1 MMAEKETG
9 RKIHI
14 TGGNI
19 RPGFPNVR
27 PVIIS
32 GLLLLLAILLTNLII
47 TGAFTRYANCDY
59 LIVTRLKMDPFF
71 CNGYE
76 VKVFDATLF
85 SIPGMKNVMDPPLEI
100 ARLAAA
106 GIAILLFAL
115 ISLFLTVIVVN
126 YRTIVRLI
134 TFHMDEWKK
143 FMAGARIWLLLFVGM
158 CLVFYYAVVK

>member
-1 MMAEKETG
+1 MGGKHDG
-9 RKIHI
+9 RERD
-14 TGGNI
+14 
-19 RPGFPNVR
+19 RPQDSHNGWKYPPGIPKCPPR
-27 PVIIS
+27 HHQWPPAS
-32 GLLLLLAILLTNLII
+32 AG
-47 TGAFTRYANCDY
+47 
-59 LIVTRLKMDPFF
+59 DPAH
-71 CNGYE
+71 E
-76 VKVFDATLF
+76 PKVFDATLF